1 MIIMDCMLAEE
12 KMYVLDIDE
21 EPDFGHGNLGWYR
34 SQNCYYDGKYD
45 LESWQGPDLM
55 LMELM
60 VTHSK
65 KEMIIE

>member
-45 LESWQGPDLM
+45 LESW
-55 LMELM
+55 
-60 VTHSK
+60 
-65 KEMIIE
+65 